1 LFEDNV
7 DFDVEDSTVD
17 NKGKLVHVEETT
29 DDDFIVHDD
38 LDMPDSDDEQRN
50 MQFNFKSFN
59 SEVDMVEP
67 HFNVGMMFA
76 TIEEV
81 RKVITKYSIK
91 EKVPVKKDRNDSKR
105 V

>member
-38 LDMPDSDDEQRN
+38 LDMPDSDDEQ
-50 MQFNFKSFN
+50 
-59 SEVDMVEP
+59 E
-67 HFNVGMMFA
+67 
-76 TIEEV
+76 I
-81 RKVITKYSIK
+81 
-91 EKVPVKKDRNDSKR
+91 
-105 V
+105 